1 MKASLKKILTV
12 CLALTAVISCFA
24 GSLPASAAENLELSL
39 YGDTAGYALLQD
51 PQKAAVYG
59 DRLYV
64 VDVREGAEGA
74 GYVLLVFSRST
85 STLTAWAE
93 LDFSPARM
101 AAAEAGLYL
110 LEELT
115 PDSGEEYATYI
126 SLSGDSGSVEGIF
139 FLPNGTGDLGD
150 PVPLSFE
157 AGGIELEFGNREIQ
171 RVTDL
176 YVRNGDLFLLGR
188 VAWAS
193 GATTYHLIRTSFS
206 GNASLTFVDAEV
218 SSVQLGRDQ
227 MSSPPQYFQLNA
239 DNSFYYNLGP
249 NLYRYTAGPAGEIG
263 GGSAV
268 QLTLSMEFS
277 SFAFLEDRTLLLFSE
292 NALTAYFPNDNG
304 EYASSGAATLSGD
317 NTAEVYAP
325 GAIGQISGF
334 CLWDGVIYLTDGGT
348 GAVLSYTFDSETAA
362 FTESSFTLCS
372 ARAGGLYAPSSMTSA
387 EISTDGFLTSSFST
401 LIADNGRVFALT
413 ESGAQPYLT
422 ERNENGDPV
431 LEYGAEKALT
441 LEGLSALALDGNGD
455 LFLVLNGEL
464 FCWDEQTY
472 APRSLGLSP
481 VTALTAAEDGG
492 VLAVSGGF
500 LYRVEADGA
509 RTRQDLP
516 DAEGQ
521 ALSLTGLLALSASPR
536 DGLLHLLFADRL
548 LCYADGAL
556 RWSVSGSFGGSVGLF
571 TDFAGTAFFTD
582 GSTLWTADRLGTLTA
597 RTLSFEFTGTDPSVD
612 GLTAHPG
619 TGTLLFSSS
628 SHHTLFEADG
638 SVRASVAADCPPL
651 PERETD
657 LTAEE
662 IPFLTAARVTGYPS
676 NLVYPNGEGEILRLP
691 VGTDV
696 LVLEYFVDDAAPLCS
711 GLYALVVA
719 GTQTGWVL
727 TRDLE
732 ELPSSPLSATLEVL
746 HDGTEFYSLPSAAQ
760 GEDGSFFLLDT
771 LQKGESVTVSEDL
784 GEINGIR
791 FVRAECGGV
800 SGFVSYHALAQPV
813 DDGSEVSEY
822 VVLRG
827 DVNRD
832 VPLYARAD
840 ESAETVASLPSG
852 TRAKVLERSE
862 DEAWLY
868 VEATVDGQTYL
879 GYVRAL
885 NAVRDGLTGSQKT
898 GIILS
903 VSLVLLGVIAVLV
916 RRRIIR

>member
-12 CLALTAVISCFA
+12 CLALTAVISCLA

-64 VDVREGAEGA
+64 VDVRDGAEGA

-110 LEELT
+110 LEEGASLSLEGHSGEVSGLYFLPAEAGALT
-115 PDSGEEYATYI
+115 PAPLSLGSVSLSVADMVLSPTDLHVSGE
-126 SLSGDSGSVEGIF
+126 
-139 FLPNGTGDLGD
+139 
-150 PVPLSFE
+150 
-157 AGGIELEFGNREIQ
+157 Q
-171 RVTDL
+171 M
-176 YVRNGDLFLLGR
+176 FLLGR
-188 VAWAS
+188 TERDNSV
-193 GATTYHLIRTSFS
+193 TYNLF
-206 GNASLTFVDAEV
+206 GASLDGSVLSYDDAEAV
-218 SSVQLGRDQ
+218 RVQLGSEQ
-227 MSSPPQYFQLNA
+227 MPAPPEHFQLNA

-325 GAIGQISGF
+325 GAIGRLSGF

-372 ARAGGLYAPSSMTSA
+372 ARAGGLYAPSAMTSA
-387 EISTDGFLTSSFST
+387 EISSDGFLTSSFST

-413 ESGAQPYLT
+413 GSGARPYLT

-455 LFLVLNGEL
+455 LFLVLSGEL

-582 GSTLWTADRLGTLTA
+582 GSTLWTADRLGNLTA

-696 LVLEYFVDDAAPLCS
+696 LVLEYFVDDAVPLCS

-732 ELPSSPLSATLEVL
+732 ELTPSPLSLTLEVL

>member
-12 CLALTAVISCFA
+12 CLALTAVISCLA

-110 LEELT
+110 LEEGASLSLEGNSGEVSGLYFLPAEAGALT
-115 PDSGEEYATYI
+115 PAPLSLGSVSLSVADMVLSPTDLHVSGE
-126 SLSGDSGSVEGIF
+126 
-139 FLPNGTGDLGD
+139 
-150 PVPLSFE
+150 
-157 AGGIELEFGNREIQ
+157 Q
-171 RVTDL
+171 M
-176 YVRNGDLFLLGR
+176 FLLGHTER
-188 VAWAS
+188 DGSVTYNLIRFELD
-193 GATTYHLIRTSFS
+193 GATLSYDDATEPRIQIRNASDDMPTRTFQMISDTEFYYELLSLPGEVNQTEMVFRFQAGTDAETPYSSVSSWADFTSF
-206 GNASLTFVDAEV
+206 AL
-218 SSVQLGRDQ
+218 
-227 MSSPPQYFQLNA
+227 LN
-239 DNSFYYNLGP
+239 D
-249 NLYRYTAGPAGEIG
+249 I
-263 GGSAV
+263 
-268 QLTLSMEFS
+268 
-277 SFAFLEDRTLLLFSE
+277 LLLFNE
-292 NALTAYFPNDNG
+292 DTLTAHVRDNQTG
-304 EYASSGAATLSGD
+304 IYRSEASATLSGD

-325 GAIGQISGF
+325 GAIGRLSGF
-334 CLWDGVIYLTDGGT
+334 CLWDGVIYLTDSGT
-348 GAVLSYTFDSETAA
+348 GAVLSYTFDSDTAA

-387 EISTDGFLTSSFST
+387 EISSDGFLTSSFST

-582 GSTLWTADRLGTLTA
+582 GSTLWTADRLGNLSA

-732 ELPSSPLSATLEVL
+732 ELTSSPLSATLEVL

>member
-12 CLALTAVISCFA
+12 CLALTAVISCLA
-24 GSLPASAAENLELSL
+24 GALPASAAENLELSL

-110 LEELT
+110 LEEGASLSLEGNSGEVSGLYFLPAEAGALT
-115 PDSGEEYATYI
+115 PAPLSLGSVSLSVADMVLSPTDLHVSGE
-126 SLSGDSGSVEGIF
+126 
-139 FLPNGTGDLGD
+139 
-150 PVPLSFE
+150 
-157 AGGIELEFGNREIQ
+157 Q
-171 RVTDL
+171 M
-176 YVRNGDLFLLGR
+176 FLLGR
-188 VAWAS
+188 TERDNSV
-193 GATTYHLIRTSFS
+193 TYNLF
-206 GNASLTFVDAEV
+206 GASLDGSVLSYDDAEAV
-218 SSVQLGRDQ
+218 RVQLGSEQ
-227 MSSPPQYFQLNA
+227 MPAPPEHFQLNA

-325 GAIGQISGF
+325 GAIGRLSGF

-387 EISTDGFLTSSFST
+387 EISSDGFLTSSFST

-455 LFLVLNGEL
+455 LFLVLSGEL

-582 GSTLWTADRLGTLTA
+582 GSTLWTADRLGNLTA

-628 SHHTLFEADG
+628 SHHTLFQADG

-732 ELPSSPLSATLEVL
+732 ELTSSPLSLTLEVL

-832 VPLYARAD
+832 VPLYTRAD